1 MTLRLSHRGRRLDR
15 PPARCPAFHPARRT
29 FSVNFR
35 PWSPASSGTGPHEGR
50 DRYRTKRDDHC
61 AAPTLGRA
69 VRCDRFGST
78 REDER
83 AVAKIVGGFQ
93 DPSSEVLAEAA
104 AAFGLLAS
112 AARLHI
118 MWALSQGESDV
129 THLAD
134 RVGGALPAVSQH
146 LAKLKLAGLVR
157 SRREGRRQVYYVDDP
172 DIVTVVRVMVGQ
184 LTARETSSAP
194 SDRLREAGV

>member
-1 MTLRLSHRGRRLDR
+1 M
-15 PPARCPAFHPARRT
+15 AT
-29 FSVNFR
+29 F
-35 PWSPASSGTGPHEGR
+35 AG
-50 DRYRTKRDDHC
+50 
-61 AAPTLGRA
+61 
-69 VRCDRFGST
+69 GS
-78 REDER
+78 E
-83 AVAKIVGGFQ
+83 
-93 DPSSEVLAEAA
+93 DPSADVLTEAA
-104 AAFGLLAS
+104 AVFGLLAS

-184 LTARETSSAP
+184 LTARTAP
-194 SDRLREAGV
+194 AAARGNVSRRP

>member
-1 MTLRLSHRGRRLDR
+1 M
-15 PPARCPAFHPARRT
+15 AEK
-29 FSVNFR
+29 N
-35 PWSPASSGTGPHEGR
+35 
-50 DRYRTKRDDHC
+50 
-61 AAPTLGRA
+61 
-69 VRCDRFGST
+69 
-78 REDER
+78 
-83 AVAKIVGGFQ
+83 GGFE
-93 DPSSEVLAEAA
+93 DPSTEVLTEAA

-112 AARLHI
+112 SARLHI
-118 MWALSQGESDV
+118 MWALSQGDCDV

-184 LTARETSSAP
+184 LTARSHQGSAP
-194 SDRLREAGV
+194 VGRLRRTGG

>member
-1 MTLRLSHRGRRLDR
+1 M
-15 PPARCPAFHPARRT
+15 
-29 FSVNFR
+29 
-35 PWSPASSGTGPHEGR
+35 
-50 DRYRTKRDDHC
+50 
-61 AAPTLGRA
+61 
-69 VRCDRFGST
+69 
-78 REDER
+78 
-83 AVAKIVGGFQ
+83 AKGVGIVGGVVGGIQ
-93 DPSSEVLAEAA
+93 DPSAEVLTEAA

-112 AARLHI
+112 SARLHI

-172 DIVTVVRVMVGQ
+172 DIVTVVRVMLGQ
-184 LTARETSSAP
+184 LTARETSTP
-194 SDRLREAGV
+194 TPPRLHEAGV